1 MWPKN
6 FSERLESWAQL
17 RQQCRQLESE
27 PALIKINTWW
37 FQSPWTAY
45 HLHWDDQQDWPDP
58 WQLLSDN
65 QYCPVAR
72 GLGIMYTIAMLDRAD
87 LQDACMIEYQSDN
100 LVLVNKEKY
109 ILNWDPDQVV
119 KYQPGAV
126 KTSAACQSR
135 TSKTKNSLG

>member
-1 MWPKN
+1 MWPRD

-17 RQQCRQLESE
+17 RQQCQKLDSE

-37 FQSPWTAY
+37 FQTPWTAY
-45 HLHWDDQQDWPDP
+45 HLHWDDQSEWPDP

-72 GLGIMYTIAMLDRAD
+72 GLGIMYTISMLDRED
-87 LQDACMIEYQSDN
+87 LQDAQMIEYQSDN
-100 LVLVNKEKY
+100 LVLVSQEKY

-119 KYQPGAV
+119 
-126 KTSAACQSR
+126 
-135 TSKTKNSLG
+135 NISLGRSKPRRQVSQEQIKQKIR

>member
-1 MWPKN
+1 MWPRN

-17 RQQCRQLESE
+17 RQQCQTLDSE
-27 PALIKINTWW
+27 PALIKINQWW
-37 FQSPWTAY
+37 FQTPWTAY

-72 GLGIMYTIAMLDRAD
+72 GLGIMYTIAMLDRED
-87 LQDACMIEYQSDN
+87 LQDARMIEYQSDN
-100 LVLVNKEKY
+100 LVLVAQEKY

-119 KYQPGAV
+119 
-126 KTSAACQSR
+126 
-135 TSKTKNSLG
+135 NISLGKSKPRRQVSQEQVKQKIR

>member
-6 FSERLESWAQL
+6 FSERLESWTQL
-17 RQQCRQLESE
+17 RLQCFQLDSE
-27 PALIKINTWW
+27 PALIKINSWW
-37 FQSPWTAY
+37 FQTPWTAY

-65 QYCPVAR
+65 LYCPVAR
-72 GLGIMYTIAMLDRAD
+72 GLGILYTITMLDRED
-87 LQDACMIEYQSDN
+87 LQDARMIEYQSDN

-119 KYQPGAV
+119 NISLRRSKPRRRVSQEQV
-126 KTSAACQSR
+126 KQKIR
-135 TSKTKNSLG
+135 

>member
-1 MWPKN
+1 MWPRD

-17 RQQCRQLESE
+17 RQQCCQLDLDA
-27 PALIKINTWW
+27 ALIKINAWW
-37 FQSPWTAY
+37 FQTPWTAY

-72 GLGIMYTIAMLDRAD
+72 GLGIMYTIAMLDRED
-87 LQDACMIEYQSDN
+87 LQDAQMIEYQSDN

-119 KYQPGAV
+119 
-126 KTSAACQSR
+126 
-135 TSKTKNSLG
+135 NISLGRSKPRRQVSQEQVKQKIR

>member
-1 MWPKN
+1 MWPRD

-17 RQQCRQLESE
+17 RQQCCQLDLDA
-27 PALIKINTWW
+27 ALIKINSWW
-37 FQSPWTAY
+37 FQTPWSAY

-72 GLGIMYTIAMLDRAD
+72 GLGIMYTIAMLDRED

-119 KYQPGAV
+119 
-126 KTSAACQSR
+126 
-135 TSKTKNSLG
+135 NISLGRSKPRRQVSQEQVKQKIR

>member
-1 MWPKN
+1 MWPRD

-17 RQQCRQLESE
+17 RQQCRQLDSE
-27 PALIKINTWW
+27 PALTKINQWW
-37 FQSPWTAY
+37 FQTPWTAY

-72 GLGIMYTIAMLDRAD
+72 GLGIMYTISMLDRED
-87 LQDACMIEYQSDN
+87 MQDAQMIEYQSDN
-100 LVLVNKEKY
+100 LVLVSQEKY

-119 KYQPGAV
+119 
-126 KTSAACQSR
+126 
-135 TSKTKNSLG
+135 NISLGKSKPRRQVSQEQIKQKIR

>member
-1 MWPKN
+1 MWPRD

-17 RQQCRQLESE
+17 RQQCRQLDSE
-27 PALIKINTWW
+27 PALTKINQWW
-37 FQSPWTAY
+37 FQTPWTAY

-72 GLGIMYTIAMLDRAD
+72 GLGIMYTIAMLDRED
-87 LQDACMIEYQSDN
+87 LQDAQMIEYQSDN
-100 LVLVNKEKY
+100 LVLVSQEKY

-119 KYQPGAV
+119 
-126 KTSAACQSR
+126 
-135 TSKTKNSLG
+135 NISLGRSKPRRQVSQEQIKQKIR